1 MLVSFFIVDNVQ
13 RKLEPASFSVWIVWQ
28 LRFGGQSRET
38 RLLNMTMILV
48 IIISTAQNTLVEL
61 TAKLIHDISKI
72 FMFVHMSLRVQALI
86 HMLMC
91 FYFPKLGK

>member
-48 IIISTAQNTLVEL
+48 KIICTAQNFQTDKLKVLEL
-61 TAKLIHDISKI
+61 TCRAAQ
-72 FMFVHMSLRVQALI
+72 FGF
-86 HMLMC
+86 
-91 FYFPKLGK
+91 